1 MNVLIWSQYFWPENF
16 RINQLAAALH
26 QSGLQ
31 VSVLTGKP
39 NYPEG
44 NFYPGYK
51 TKGIQFERYEGMR
64 VIRMPLVS
72 RGNNSSI
79 RLAFNYLSFILS
91 GYIFAP
97 KALRNQKIDIVFVY
111 AVSPLLQTL
120 PAIFMAKLK
129 RAPLVVWVQD
139 LWPESLL
146 ATGFV
151 KNRYI
156 LQTIEN
162 IVRYIYRHTDAILIS
177 SEAFRSPISRLVKDA
192 NKIRYYPNAAEPIS
206 VCSESDSACQAAVE
220 IEKCFSIVFAGNI
233 GAAQSMETILG
244 AAEKLRSITRIRF
257 FIVGSGSQ
265 KGWLEK
271 EIIKRKLDNVLLTG
285 RLPHTEMPKI
295 FTAASA
301 LLVTL
306 KNSPIFTVTVP
317 SKIQAYLAAGKPV
330 IASMNGEGARIIEE
344 SGAGLSCPAEDSIAL
359 AKTVLRI
366 YKLSAGEKN
375 KLGEKGLRYFKAHF
389 NFPSLVAELKDHFKA
404 TRGVWERNKAK

>member
-16 RINQLAAALH
+16 RINQLATALH

-44 NFYPGYK
+44 NVYPGYK
-51 TKGIQFERYEGMR
+51 TKGIQVEGYEGMR

-72 RGNNSSI
+72 RGNNSFI
-79 RLAFNYLSFILS
+79 RLALNYLSFILS
-91 GYIFAP
+91 GYMFAP
-97 KALRNQKIDIVFVY
+97 KALRSQKIDVVFVY

-120 PAIFMAKLK
+120 PAILIAKIK
-129 RAPLVVWVQD
+129 RAPLVLWVQD

-156 LQTIEN
+156 LQAVEKL
-162 IVRYIYRHTDAILIS
+162 VRYIYRHTDSILIS
-177 SEAFRSPISRLVKDA
+177 SEAFRGPISRLVKDVD
-192 NKIRYYPNAAEPIS
+192 KIRYYPNAAEPVAVRS
-206 VCSESDSACQAAVE
+206 GSKNACLSAVE
-220 IEKCFSIVFAGNI
+220 IEKWFSIVFAGNI

-244 AAEKLRSITRIRF
+244 AAEKLRSFQKIKI

-271 EIIKRKLDNVLLTG
+271 EMIKRKLDNVRSTG
-285 RLPHTEMPKI
+285 RLPHTEMPEI
-295 FTAASA
+295 FAAASV

-306 KNSPIFTVTVP
+306 KNSPIFTFTVP
-317 SKIQAYLAAGKPV
+317 SKVQAYLAAGKPV
-330 IASMNGEGARIIEE
+330 IASMNGEGARIIEAA
-344 SGAGLSCPAEDSIAL
+344 GAGFSCPAEDSNAL
-359 AKTVLRI
+359 AKTILSI
-366 YKLSAGEKN
+366 YNLSAEEQIKPGER
-375 KLGEKGLRYFKAHF
+375 GLRYFKDHF
-389 NFPSLVAELKDHFKA
+389 NFTSLVAELIDHFKA
-404 TRGVWERNKAK
+404 TRAVWERNKAK

>member
-26 QSGLQ
+26 QSGLH

-51 TKGIQFERYEGMR
+51 FKGLQFEKYENIGVFRIPM
-64 VIRMPLVS
+64 VS
-72 RGNNSSI
+72 RGHNSSI
-79 RLAFNYLSFILS
+79 RLAFNYLSFIMS
-91 GYIFAP
+91 GYIFTP
-97 KALRNQKIDIVFVY
+97 KALRNQKIDMVFVY

-120 PAIFMAKLK
+120 PAIFIAKLK

-139 LWPESLL
+139 LWPESLF

-156 LQTIEN
+156 LQSVEKL
-162 IVRYIYRHTDAILIS
+162 VRYIYRHTDSILIS
-177 SEAFRSPISRLVKDA
+177 SEAFRGPISRLVKDA
-192 NKIRYYPNAAEPIS
+192 NKIRYYPNAEEP
-206 VCSESDSACQAAVE
+206 VPVYSESDNACKAALD
-220 IEKCFSIVFAGNI
+220 IEKWFSIVFAGNI

-244 AAEKLRSITRIRF
+244 AAEKLGSITNIRF

-271 EIIKRKLDNVLLTG
+271 EIIKRKLDNVSLTG
-285 RLPHTEMPKI
+285 RLPHSEMPKI
-295 FTAASA
+295 FAAASA

-306 KNSPIFTVTVP
+306 RDSPIFTVTVP

-344 SGAGLSCPAEDSIAL
+344 AGAGFSCPAEDSNAL
-359 AKTVLRI
+359 AEAVLRI
-366 YKLSAGEKN
+366 YNLSAEKQIN
-375 KLGEKGLRYFKAHF
+375 LGESGLRYFKAHF
-389 NFPSLVAELKDHFKA
+389 NFSPLVAELKNHFIA
-404 TRGVWERNKAK
+404 TRDFWERNKAK